1 MEENDQIPTFSDVE
15 NPKPERPFGLSLF
28 CVLSFINAVYQFFIG
43 IGTFLV
49 FGTLKDLTEDENYLE
64 MMDKFGVKEGQY
76 EQAMAAI
83 LNVGRS
89 YYLYTA
95 LLYVASFI
103 GVLYMWRQLK
113 KGFHIYAIAQI
124 LVLIIEVLMFDSVT
138 GSSPWGGVII
148 TAVFI
153 AIYYNYYKKVLQ

>member
-15 NPKPERPFGLSLF
+15 NPKRPAGLTVW
-28 CVLSFINAVYQFFIG
+28 CVLSFINAVYQFLVG

-103 GVLYMWRQLK
+103 GVLYMWKQIK
-113 KGFHIYAIAQI
+113 KGFHIYTIAQI
-124 LVLIIEVLMFDSVT
+124 LFLIVYVLMFCNVT
-138 GSSPWGGVII
+138 GESPWGSIILTALWIGV
-148 TAVFI
+148 
-153 AIYYNYYKKVLQ
+153 YYMYYRRFEQ